1 MTTPYAPEQGAPVG
15 SATKQTIEP
24 GKHSQPSDPVK
35 AEGLATLQELR
46 KTDKIIYARN
56 VSDKPISCRERN
68 GSINVD
74 FMLEMGELAI
84 IPKEALYVRGFIK
97 CWQRKEVR
105 ISDSEDME
113 NEFLLD
119 LDGRVSESQAMQQ
132 RAVAM
137 MVDNPANNDIL
148 QKTCLLPHYG
158 MPEGAPVLMRTR
170 DEKEGVPPLCD
181 QHKNLAHQFVGT
193 QLPNGSWTF
202 HQMTG
207 LNRQ

>member
-24 GKHSQPSDPVK
+24 GKHQQPVHTVE
-35 AEGLATLQELR
+35 AEGLRTLQALR
-46 KTDKIIYARN
+46 KSDKLIYARN
-56 VSDKPISCRERN
+56 VSDKPISCREKN
-68 GSINVD
+68 GGINVD

-97 CWQRKEVR
+97 CWQRREVE

-113 NEFLLD
+113 NQFLLD
-119 LDGRVSESQAMQQ
+119 LDGRVTESQAMQQ
-132 RAVAM
+132 KAIDLMVA
-137 MVDNPANNDIL
+137 NPANNDII

-158 MPEGAPVLMRTR
+158 IPEGAPVLMRAK

-193 QLPNGSWTF
+193 KTPAGWEF
-202 HQMTG
+202 KQMTG
-207 LNRQ
+207 LNRL